1 MVILPAAI
9 NDAHVGLI
17 GGKVL
22 GPTGLA
28 AGEVFLGEEVSK
40 AVMVGVEGEMQATL
54 KVVAENLD
62 GVDDGKELKLMD
74 GVVFLGG
81 G

>member
-1 MVILPAAI
+1 
-9 NDAHVGLI
+9 
-17 GGKVL
+17 
-22 GPTGLA
+22 
-28 AGEVFLGEEVSK
+28 
-40 AVMVGVEGEMQATL
+40 MVGVEGEMQATL